1 MSWDQAR
8 RPRFSGFSEYPRA
21 VVSVVTAV
29 QGSSEGRIAQI
40 LTHTEGIAL
49 VRRCADT
56 AELLGV
62 AQAGIGSVAV
72 VGADLPGFDRELV
85 SLLRAQSVE
94 IVALND
100 PDDQFS
106 SERLR
111 ALGITVAVSP
121 ADIDEKLARVV
132 AETGARG
139 NTATAHT
146 DGNPGTLTDKDPGAS
161 GSLDSTTRHTVGESM
176 TNGATYGIEADAAP
190 SEVDDI
196 ELTVRRDDISQARS
210 VNSPASTVSSPD
222 SSQPSSYDHDFA
234 DWSYAAQQL
243 IEETA
248 DVLRRESLG
257 VLPIELP
264 EQMPQSFAPD
274 RDTVGDSDY
283 LFSATEPATHTSYG
297 ANPDVPVPPPAAPT
311 AFMPELPVPGERPSR
326 QGKIIAVWSGH
337 GAPGR
342 STIAAGLA
350 YALSRGVTHK
360 TEVTDSS
367 AMKQVT
373 DDQPK
378 RRSRWFA
385 KRTGATEQREGEH
398 TILVDADTYAPS
410 LAQGLG
416 LLEESSGLALACR
429 HANQGTL
436 NTAALADSAMNVTE
450 NLMLLTGLPRPDRW
464 NEVAH
469 YALEA
474 VYEQVK
480 HDAPWTIVDCAPPL
494 DHDQGI
500 AFDSHAP
507 RRNAATLTTLE
518 YADLVVIVGKAD
530 PVGIKRLID
539 AIGQFKELHPERSYL
554 VVVNQAPAR
563 VTGKDRRIQI
573 AKALKR
579 FADEEAPYFI
589 ANDQSIASSALEWGK
604 AVTEG
609 RSKSDLPTALESLA
623 AMISAGFVSHR
634 TA

>member
-1 MSWDQAR
+1 
-8 RPRFSGFSEYPRA
+8 
-21 VVSVVTAV
+21 VSVVTAV
-29 QGSSEGRIAQI
+29 QGAIEGRIAQI

-62 AQAGIGSVAV
+62 AQAGIGTVAV

-85 SLLRAQSVE
+85 SLLRVQGVE

-106 SERLR
+106 CERLR
-111 ALGITVAVSP
+111 ALGITVSVSP
-121 ADIDEKLARVV
+121 TDIDEKLAQTV
-132 AETGARG
+132 AEAGARNNAG
-139 NTATAHT
+139 TVAALGISGATTSDVLRA
-146 DGNPGTLTDKDPGAS
+146 DAS
-161 GSLDSTTRHTVGESM
+161 QPESSSGQA
-176 TNGATYGIEADAAP
+176 TNGRDTSHGADESVRDQEA
-190 SEVDDI
+190 DDI
-196 ELTVRRDDISQARS
+196 ELTVRRDEVSHARS
-210 VNSPASTVSSPD
+210 GDSPASATSSPED
-222 SSQPSSYDHDFA
+222 PQPSDHDQALA

-257 VLPIELP
+257 ILPTRLP
-264 EQMPQSFAPD
+264 GSLPQGFAPD
-274 RDTVGDSDY
+274 RGVQDGLT
-283 LFSATEPATHTSYG
+283 SAQEIFAPSGLKSGT
-297 ANPDVPVPPPAAPT
+297 PDVPLPPPSQPAAF
-311 AFMPELPVPGERPSR
+311 APEPSAPEGR
-326 QGKIIAVWSGH
+326 SGHHGKIIAVWSGH

-350 YALSRGVTHK
+350 YALSRGVTQR
-360 TEVTDSS
+360 TEATGSS
-367 AMKQVT
+367 AMNMRQTQGAVN
-373 DDQPK
+373 QAK
-378 RRSRWFA
+378 RRSRLLGSRRSDA
-385 KRTGATEQREGEH
+385 KRYTGEH

-436 NTAALADSAMNVTE
+436 DTATLADSAMNVAE
-450 NLMLLTGLPRPDRW
+450 NLTLLTGLPRPDRW
-464 NEVAH
+464 DEIAH

-494 DHDQGI
+494 DQDKSI

-507 RRNAATLTTLE
+507 QRNAATLTTLE
-518 YADLVVIVGKAD
+518 YADLVLIVGKAD

-539 AIGQFKELHPERSYL
+539 AISQFKERHPDRPYL
-554 VVVNQAPAR
+554 VVVNQAPLR
-563 VTGKDRRIQI
+563 VTGKDRRSQI
-573 AKALKR
+573 VKALRR
-579 FADEEAPYFI
+579 FADEDAPYFI
-589 ANDQSIASSALEWGK
+589 ASDQNIAHSALEWGK

-609 RSKSDLPTALESLA
+609 RTKGDLPSALESLA
-623 AMISAGFVSHR
+623 AMISAGFVTHR

>member
-8 RPRFSGFSEYPRA
+8 RARSAGFSEYPRA

-29 QGSSEGRIAQI
+29 QGAIEGRIAQI

-62 AQAGIGSVAV
+62 AQAGIGTVAV

-85 SLLRAQSVE
+85 SLLRVQGVE

-106 SERLR
+106 RERLR
-111 ALGITVAVSP
+111 ALGITVSVSP
-121 ADIDEKLARVV
+121 TDIDEKLAQIV
-132 AETGARG
+132 AEAGAWNNAG
-139 NTATAHT
+139 
-146 DGNPGTLTDKDPGAS
+146 
-161 GSLDSTTRHTVGESM
+161 TVGALGISGAATSDALRADASPLENTSGQA
-176 TNGATYGIEADAAP
+176 TNGSEDENVRDREA
-190 SEVDDI
+190 DDI
-196 ELTVRRDDISQARS
+196 ELTVRRDEISHVRS
-210 VNSPASTVSSPD
+210 GDSPASATSSPED
-222 SSQPSSYDHDFA
+222 PQPSDHDQALA

-257 VLPIELP
+257 ILPTRLP
-264 EQMPQSFAPD
+264 DSLPQGFAPD
-274 RDTVGDSDY
+274 RGVQDGLT
-283 LFSATEPATHTSYG
+283 SAQETFAPDGLKSGT
-297 ANPDVPVPPPAAPT
+297 PDVPLPPPGQPAAF
-311 AFMPELPVPGERPSR
+311 APEPSAPEYRPGRH
-326 QGKIIAVWSGH
+326 GKIIAVWSGH

-342 STIAAGLA
+342 STIASGLA
-350 YALSRGVTHK
+350 YALSRGVTQR
-360 TEVTDSS
+360 TEATGSS
-367 AMKQVT
+367 AMNMRQTQGAVN
-373 DDQPK
+373 QAK
-378 RRSRWFA
+378 RRSRLLGSRRSDA
-385 KRTGATEQREGEH
+385 KKYTGEP

-436 NTAALADSAMNVTE
+436 DTATLADSAMNVAE
-450 NLMLLTGLPRPDRW
+450 NLTLLTGLPRPDRW
-464 NEVAH
+464 DEIAH

-494 DHDQGI
+494 DQDKSI

-507 RRNAATLTTLE
+507 QRNAATLTTLE
-518 YADLVVIVGKAD
+518 YADLVLIVGKAD

-539 AIGQFKELHPERSYL
+539 AISQFKERHPNRPYL
-554 VVVNQAPAR
+554 VVVNHAPLR
-563 VTGKDRRIQI
+563 VTGKDRRSQI
-573 AKALKR
+573 VKALRR
-579 FADEEAPYFI
+579 FADEDAPYFI
-589 ANDQSIASSALEWGK
+589 ANDQNIAHSALEWGK

-609 RSKSDLPTALESLA
+609 RSKSDLPSALESLA
-623 AMISAGFVSHR
+623 AMISAGFATRH
-634 TA
+634 TL